1 MRKEY
6 DFSKAKRAK
15 KVFKEIK
22 IIKTI
27 RLDAEILMWLED
39 EAEKEGVG
47 YQTYLNSFLK
57 KAMNQEKSVEERLRK
72 LEQAV
77 FPTKKP

>member
-6 DFSKAKRAK
+6 DFSKAKKA
-15 KVFKEIK
+15 KVFKEVK
-22 IIKTI
+22 VIKTI

-77 FPTKKP
+77 FPNKK

>member
-6 DFSKAKRAK
+6 DFSKAKKA
-15 KVFKEIK
+15 KVFKEVK
-22 IIKTI
+22 VIKTI

-47 YQTYLNSFLK
+47 YQTFLNSFLK

-77 FPTKKP
+77 FPTKK

>member
-6 DFSKAKRAK
+6 DFSKAKRVGARK
-15 KVFKEIK
+15 GLKVL
-22 IIKTI
+22 KTI
-27 RLDAEILMWLED
+27 RLDPDVLFWLEE

-57 KAMNQEKSVEERLRK
+57 KAMNQEKSFEERLRK
-72 LEQAV
+72 LEQTV
-77 FPTKKP
+77 FPNKKT

>member
-6 DFSKAKRAK
+6 DFSKAKKA
-15 KVFKEIK
+15 KVFKEVK
-22 IIKTI
+22 VIKTI

-57 KAMNQEKSVEERLRK
+57 KAMNQEKSIEERLRK

-77 FPTKKP
+77 FPNKK

>member
-6 DFSKAKRAK
+6 DFSKAKRVGARK
-15 KVFKEIK
+15 GLKVL
-22 IIKTI
+22 KTI
-27 RLDAEILMWLED
+27 RLDPEVLFWLEE

-47 YQTYLNSFLK
+47 YQTFLNSFLRK
-57 KAMNQEKSVEERLRK
+57 HISQEKSVDERLRK

-77 FPTKKP
+77 FPTKK